1 MLAPF
6 RATFRGM
13 VVNLQSVDFSQQG
26 IAKRAFE
33 LVDTAGRWFLC
44 WAHGKNASQRALE
57 NFAEIVFYFGTGRPS
72 AGTSPGAVYA
82 FQDAVFVKIQQ
93 HSSPWIKREQVE
105 ILQRQGD

>member
-13 VVNLQSVDFSQQG
+13 VVNLQSVDYSQQG
-26 IAKRAFE
+26 KPKRAFE
-33 LVDTAGRWFLC
+33 LVDTAGRWFSC

-57 NFAEIVFYFGTGRPS
+57 NFADIVFYFGTGRPS
-72 AGTSPGAVYA
+72 AGTSPGAVFA
-82 FQDAVFVKIQQ
+82 FHDAVFVKIAQ
-93 HSSPWIKREQVE
+93 HASPWPKREQIE